1 MKTTIIWSP
10 AALHAF
16 YELAPHT
23 AMIVD
28 RAIIRLAEHHEGHVE
43 WVAPYHRLRAGM
55 HEVALRFDAKAQTL
69 DVLYL
74 YRARR

>member
-1 MKTTIIWSP
+1 MTTTIIWSP
-10 AALHAF
+10 AALRAF

-28 RAIIRLAEHHEGHVE
+28 RAVIRLAERHEGHVE

-55 HEVALRFDAKAQTL
+55 HDVALRFDEKAKTPH
-69 DVLYL
+69 VLYL
-74 YRARR
+74 YRGRR